1 MLKRR
6 KKSPLCDDPQHWAF
20 HLCRDWVRLT
30 RDMAGLS
37 IKPGAG
43 FGRLVLTVRPKIF
56 RQLGPISA
64 TREHSKEGIM
74 PIRSGPILI
83 LAFFCTWISGAALAF
98 ETKAQAAYVLDHESG
113 TVLLAK
119 QADVALPPASMSK
132 LMTLFLA
139 FEALRDGRLRWD
151 ERLPVSTHAMSYGGS
166 TMFLDTTDRVTVE
179 DLIRG
184 IIVLSGNDACV
195 VIAEA
200 LSLDGTEA
208 GFAAMMTDRAKD
220 LGMENSVFAN
230 SNGWPDINHRMSMKD
245 LAILAQHLITKFPE
259 QYKMF
264 SETEFGF
271 DGRAPSNTRNR
282 NPLLTLGIGADGLK
296 TGHTAEAGY
305 GLVGSAQQGERR
317 IIFVLTGLQN
327 AQERA
332 EEAERIV
339 TWAFRQFTSK
349 TLSQPGEA
357 LAQAAVW
364 MGSSRNVGLSL
375 DGAPKILIPV
385 TGGQE
390 ITSKVVY
397 DGPLQ
402 APIAKGDQV
411 AELVISVP
419 GLPETRLP
427 LVAAQSVTRGGFLP
441 RLRTAALVLL
451 RKVNGGLSGI

>member
-1 MLKRR
+1 M
-6 KKSPLCDDPQHWAF
+6 
-20 HLCRDWVRLT
+20 
-30 RDMAGLS
+30 
-37 IKPGAG
+37 
-43 FGRLVLTVRPKIF
+43 
-56 RQLGPISA
+56 
-64 TREHSKEGIM
+64 
-74 PIRSGPILI
+74 I
-83 LAFFCTWISGAALAF
+83 LAILCAWISGAASAF
-98 ETKAQAAYVLDHESG
+98 ETKAQAAYVLDHDSG

-119 QADVALPPASMSK
+119 QAEVALPPASMSK

-220 LGMENSVFAN
+220 LGMEKSVFAN
-230 SNGWPDINHRMSMKD
+230 SNGWPDMNHRMSMKD
-245 LAILAQHLITKFPE
+245 LAILAQHLITEFPE
-259 QYKMF
+259 QYRMF
-264 SETEFGF
+264 AETEFLF

-296 TGHTAEAGY
+296 TGHTTEAGY
-305 GLVGSAQQGERR
+305 GLTGSAQQGDRR
-317 IIFVLTGLQN
+317 VIFVLTGLQN
-327 AQERA
+327 PQERA

-364 MGSSRNVGLSL
+364 MGSSRNVGLAL

-390 ITSKVVY
+390 ISSK
-397 DGPLQ
+397 
-402 APIAKGDQV
+402 
-411 AELVISVP
+411 S
-419 GLPETRLP
+419 RL
-427 LVAAQSVTRGGFLP
+427 
-441 RLRTAALVLL
+441 
-451 RKVNGGLSGI
+451 